1 MFSRQGDGS
10 IRYTTEDM
18 LCADAALSN
27 QARFRNVLLRPL
39 GGNILRFINAD
50 FIAKNKTGQ
59 GNNTFVKGIS
69 DKSVPKG

>member
-1 MFSRQGDGS
+1 MVAL
-10 IRYTTEDM
+10 RYTTEDM

-50 FIAKNKTGQ
+50 FIATNKTGQ

>member
-1 MFSRQGDGS
+1 MVAS
-10 IRYTTEDM
+10 RYTTEDM

-27 QARFRNVLLRPL
+27 QARFINVLLRPL

-59 GNNTFVKGIS
+59 GHNPCVKGIS